1 MKHITQKETKLLMS
15 TTEGKKDESTYRLL
29 SVYNTASQQAKAMGV
44 TSALTPPPD
53 LDGLKFIHEQPQGQ
67 DCQNELHK
75 YIHKYIHK

>member
-1 MKHITQKETKLLMS
+1 MT
-15 TTEGKKDESTYRLL
+15 TTEGKKDESTYRLI

-53 LDGLKFIHEQPQGQ
+53 FDGLKFIHEQPQGR

-75 YIHKYIHK
+75 YILKNRNK